1 MRGILYK
8 NVKDDGRRRKEEN
21 GKSENWTRFKLV
33 LENAKNAIIAGAVST
48 ALLFSPSAAR
58 AQEKA
63 GENTQESV
71 KQSRGFLE
79 DLSYGFHYYN
89 NDGGSALFGE
99 LDMTDWLGLTAG
111 GIWLDQT
118 PYGIASIN
126 LTPKIGFWD
135 DTLVLNYFGNLTGTH
150 MASYLY
156 TSHGV
161 GASAHFAIGDFRI
174 NLATLGQFGISYPTY
189 DLLFA
194 KWINGISLSYD
205 INDEHRLGAYAINT
219 NMWAASKTPKTAFAM
234 DYAPRYQGTEVGIKY
249 NYRTHFFTV
258 YSNIDQIEP
267 HSGIEYGREKLVE
280 NDFISVNAV
289 VGAGIRGYNT
299 QFFPLGFYVYGGIEV
314 NFEPTEARERQNTF
328 SVKFENKNIKGTA
341 SYDKQWVY
349 EYGDITQ
356 AQSEW
361 ISKAQA
367 TLAQSDTF
375 AGFAGAYEGASA
387 TELLTVAGYLA
398 SLLGRGGYDYGAY
411 NDMMEFNIFSPRL
424 EALSE
429 RNYDDILRFIRDYA
443 AYYNEH
449 GTYEGMPE
457 ELKRGVAVCAGIH
470 EFVAEFLRANGMTA
484 YAIGVVTK
492 NAPHVVAAAFYD
504 DKASIIDY
512 GMTYTIKSSS
522 LDDVLR
528 VYSIESGV
536 PVLQSQIFGKGG
548 KYLGTYTTPQGKLVE
563 RTMKTDGK
571 RLIST
576 MLGQGPEKKKY
587 RITAEEVIID
597 DFIEDT
603 ANIEDTAKE
612 AQPTTEEAQPQ
623 KDAEKMEQEGKQED
637 KKGEGLPPLVPITPQ
652 GSKENAEKPAETK
665 DGKRVAAATDLSE
678 IKTTRPKVKRQTFP
692 ETMDRIGKYIVE
704 VINKSHGLQLSKI
717 KLELTVNRRE
727 GKIDRVT
734 ITEPK
739 NLEEDVKNKIVKF
752 IRGIGTFEKEELP
765 AWEMDPITKE
775 YTLIIGQP
783 H

>member
-8 NVKDDGRRRKEEN
+8 NVKEDKSCQKEDEKRKGRAWK
-21 GKSENWTRFKLV
+21 RFKPV
-33 LENAKNAIIAGAVST
+33 LEKAKKAMIAGAVST
-48 ALLFSPSAAR
+48 ALLFSPSAAQ

-63 GENTQESV
+63 GENARESV
-71 KQSRGFLE
+71 KQSRSFLE

-89 NDGGSALFGE
+89 NDGGSSLFGE
-99 LDMTDWLGLTAG
+99 LDITDWLGLTAG

-156 TSHGV
+156 TSHGA
-161 GASAHFAIGDFRI
+161 GASAHFNIGNFGI
-174 NLATLGQFGISYPTY
+174 NLATLGQFGISYPRY

-194 KWINGISLSYD
+194 KWMNGISLSYD

-258 YSNIDQIEP
+258 YSNIDLIEP
-267 HSGIEYGREKLVE
+267 YSGIEYGREKLVE

-289 VGAGIRGYNT
+289 VGAGIRGYKT
-299 QFFPLGFYVYGGIEV
+299 EFFPLGFYVYGGIEV
-314 NFEPTEARERQNTF
+314 NFEPTEARERQNKF

-361 ISKAQA
+361 ISEAQA
-367 TLAQSDTF
+367 ILAQSDTF

-411 NDMMEFNIFSPRL
+411 NDMMEFNIFSPRVK
-424 EALSE
+424 ALSE

-457 ELKRGVAVCAGIH
+457 ELKKGVAVCAGIH

-492 NAPHVVAAAFYD
+492 NAPHVVAVAFYD
-504 DKASIIDY
+504 GKASIIDY

-522 LDDVLR
+522 LDDVLK
-528 VYSIESGV
+528 VYSIENGV

-563 RTMKTDGK
+563 KTMKTSGK
-571 RLIST
+571 SLIST

-587 RITAEEVIID
+587 KITAEEIIIN
-597 DFIEDT
+597 DFIED
-603 ANIEDTAKE
+603 AAEE
-612 AQPTTEEAQPQ
+612 AQPTTKEAQPQ
-623 KDAEKMEQEGKQED
+623 KDAKKSGQEGKQED
-637 KKGEGLPPLVPITPQ
+637 GNKTEDNLPPLVPITPQ

-665 DGKRVAAATDLSE
+665 DGKQVAAATDLPE
-678 IKTTRPKVKRQTFP
+678 IKTTQPKVKWPTFP
-692 ETMDRIGKYIVE
+692 EAMERIGKYIATY
-704 VINKSHGLQLSKI
+704 INPKRGLQLSKI
-717 KLELTVNRRE
+717 TLELTVNRRE
-727 GKIDRVT
+727 GKIVSAR

-739 NLEEDVKNKIVKF
+739 NLEKDVENRIMSF
-752 IRGIGTFEKEELP
+752 ILLMGRFEKEELP

-775 YTLIIGQP
+775 HTIIIGQP
-783 H
+783 NQD